1 MNCTVGDIN
10 GNATRI
16 ISICHELENIYDCR
30 LVAFPELSLT
40 GYPPEDLL
48 FRDDFVA
55 EVERELARIVDAIG
69 ESLIFEGLELTADD
83 WEEIE
88 EYEYAFV

>member
-1 MNCTVGDIN
+1 MNCTVGDIS

-16 ISICHELENIYDCR
+16 INICHGLEDNYDCR

-48 FRDDFVA
+48 LRDDFIA
-55 EVERELARIVDAIG
+55 EAER
-69 ESLIFEGLELTADD
+69 
-83 WEEIE
+83 
-88 EYEYAFV
+88 